1 MMIEKRLL
9 SMLKQSKKH
18 VYMNVL
24 FQWISLLCSIAL
36 IFVIGFFLQ
45 ATVDGTLESSHYVLL
60 LIVSLLSIGVRFATN
75 WLAVRAS
82 FYAARDVKN
91 TLRGM
96 IYKKLLNVGASYNQ
110 KVATSEVVQVSM
122 EGVDQLETYFGKY
135 YPQLFYSLLA
145 SVTLFIV
152 MSFISFKAAIIL
164 LICVPLIPISIAGVM
179 TFAKKILSKYW
190 GIYTNLGDNFLENL
204 QGLTTLKIY
213 KSDEHMNDEMN
224 VHAENFRIITMK
236 TLTMQLTSLTLMD
249 LIAFGGAAV
258 GIIIAG
264 LELQAGAISIAGC
277 FVIILLS
284 ADFFIPLRI
293 LGSYFHVAMSGI
305 AASKKIFNIL
315 DLEEKNNKKLSIP
328 EGQTDIACKN
338 LEFSYDENK
347 VILHKVNLS
356 FPKGSFTSV
365 VGESG
370 CGKSTIA
377 SILTGLNTGYKGSV
391 AIGGVELSQIDESVL
406 MKTVTLVSAGSYLF
420 HGTVRENLLLGKNDA
435 TDEEM
440 WNALEKVNLKDF
452 LKNEASGLDT
462 MLNESMTNISG
473 GQRQR
478 LALARALLHDT
489 PVYIFDEASSNID
502 VESENDIMAVVR
514 ELACTKTVI
523 LIFHRLAN
531 VVLSDNIYVL
541 NGGRVEEA
549 GTHSQ
554 LLTNNG
560 KYARLYN
567 TQRELEEYAMEEVVN
582 DEKKQ
587 FIYNGTLI

>member
-1 MMIEKRLL
+1 MIEKRLL
-9 SMLKQSKKH
+9 SMLRQSKKY
-18 VYMNVL
+18 VYLNVL
-24 FQWISLLCSIAL
+24 FQWITLLCSIGL
-36 IFVIGFFLQ
+36 IFTIGHFLQ
-45 ATVDGTLESSHYVLL
+45 AAVEGTLERSHYILL
-60 LIVSLLSIGVRFATN
+60 LIVALLSIGIRFATN
-75 WLAVRAS
+75 WLVVRAS
-82 FYAARDVKN
+82 FLAARDVKK
-91 TLRGM
+91 TLRGK

-145 SVTLFIV
+145 PITLFIV
-152 MSFISFKAAIIL
+152 LSFISFKAAIIL
-164 LICVPLIPISIAGVM
+164 LICVPLIPVTIAGTM
-179 TFAKKILSKYW
+179 TFAKRLLSKYW

-213 KSDEHMNDEMN
+213 KSDDHINDEMN
-224 VHAENFRIITMK
+224 VHAENFRVITMK

-249 LIAFGGAAV
+249 LIAFGGAAI

-264 LELQAGAISIAGC
+264 LELQSGAISIAGC
-277 FVIILLS
+277 FIITLLA

-293 LGSYFHVAMSGI
+293 LGSYFHVAMNGI
-305 AASKKIFNIL
+305 AASKKIFKIL
-315 DLEEKNNKKLSIP
+315 DLEEKSNRMLSIP
-328 EGQTDIACKN
+328 EGRTDIVCKD

-347 VILHKVNLS
+347 VILHKVKFS
-356 FPKGSFTSV
+356 FPKGSFTSI

-377 SILTGLNTGYKGSV
+377 SVLTGLNTGYKGSV
-391 AIGGVELSQIDESVL
+391 KIGGVELSQIDESVL
-406 MKTVTLVSAGSYLF
+406 MNTITLVGAGSYLF
-420 HGTVRENLLLGKNDA
+420 RGTVRENLLLVKSDA
-435 TDEEM
+435 TDIEM

-452 LKNEASGLDT
+452 LKNEGQGLDT
-462 MLNESMTNISG
+462 MLNENMSNISG

-489 PVYIFDEASSNID
+489 PIYIFDEATSNID

-514 ELACTKTVI
+514 ELARTKTVI
-523 LIFHRLAN
+523 LISHRLAN
-531 VVLSDNIYVL
+531 VVPSDNIYVL
-541 NGGRVEEA
+541 SEGRIEEA

-554 LLTNNG
+554 LLANGG

-567 TQRELEEYAMEEVVN
+567 AQRELEEYAIKEGVN

-587 FIYNGTLI
+587 FVYNVAIV

>member
-1 MMIEKRLL
+1 MIEKRLL
-9 SMLKQSKKH
+9 SMLRQSKKY
-18 VYMNVL
+18 VYLNVL
-24 FQWISLLCSIAL
+24 FQWITLLCSIGL
-36 IFVIGFFLQ
+36 IFTIGHFLQ
-45 ATVDGTLESSHYVLL
+45 AAVEGTLESSHYILL
-60 LIVSLLSIGVRFATN
+60 LIVALLSIGIRFATN
-75 WLAVRAS
+75 WLVVRAS
-82 FYAARDVKN
+82 FLAARDVKK
-91 TLRGM
+91 TLRGK

-145 SVTLFIV
+145 PITLFIV
-152 MSFISFKAAIIL
+152 LSFISFKAAIIL
-164 LICVPLIPISIAGVM
+164 LICVPLIPVTIAGTM
-179 TFAKKILSKYW
+179 TFAKRLLSKYW

-213 KSDEHMNDEMN
+213 KSDDHINDEMN
-224 VHAENFRIITMK
+224 VHAENFRVITMK

-249 LIAFGGAAV
+249 LIAFGGAAI

-264 LELQAGAISIAGC
+264 LELQSGAISIAGC
-277 FVIILLS
+277 FIITLLA

-293 LGSYFHVAMSGI
+293 LGSYFHVAMNGI
-305 AASKKIFNIL
+305 AASKKIFKIL
-315 DLEEKNNKKLSIP
+315 DLEEKSNRMLSIP
-328 EGQTDIACKN
+328 EGRTDIVCKD

-347 VILHKVNLS
+347 VILHKVKFS
-356 FPKGSFTSV
+356 FPKGSFTSI

-377 SILTGLNTGYKGSV
+377 SVLTGLNTGYKGSV
-391 AIGGVELSQIDESVL
+391 KIGGVELSQIDESVL
-406 MKTVTLVSAGSYLF
+406 MNTITLVGAGSYLF
-420 HGTVRENLLLGKNDA
+420 RGTVRENLLLVKSDA
-435 TDEEM
+435 TDIEM

-452 LKNEASGLDT
+452 LKNEGQGLDT
-462 MLNESMTNISG
+462 MLNENMSNISG

-489 PVYIFDEASSNID
+489 PIYIFDEATSNID

-514 ELACTKTVI
+514 ELARTKTVI
-523 LIFHRLAN
+523 LISHRLAN
-531 VVLSDNIYVL
+531 VVPSDNIYVL
-541 NGGRVEEA
+541 SEGRIEEA

-554 LLTNNG
+554 LLANGG

-567 TQRELEEYAMEEVVN
+567 AQRELEEYAIKEGVN

-587 FIYNGTLI
+587 FVYNVAIV

>member
-9 SMLKQSKKH
+9 SMLRQSKKY
-18 VYMNVL
+18 VYLNVL
-24 FQWISLLCSIAL
+24 FQWITLLCSIGL
-36 IFVIGFFLQ
+36 IFTIGHFLQ
-45 ATVDGTLESSHYVLL
+45 AAVEGTLERSHYILL
-60 LIVSLLSIGVRFATN
+60 LIVALLSIGIRFATN
-75 WLAVRAS
+75 WLVVRAS
-82 FYAARDVKN
+82 FLAARDVKK
-91 TLRGM
+91 TLRGK

-145 SVTLFIV
+145 PITLFIV
-152 MSFISFKAAIIL
+152 LSFISFKAAIIL
-164 LICVPLIPISIAGVM
+164 LICVPLIPVTIAGTM
-179 TFAKKILSKYW
+179 TFAKRLLSKYW

-213 KSDEHMNDEMN
+213 KSDDHINDEMN
-224 VHAENFRIITMK
+224 VHAENFRVITMK

-249 LIAFGGAAV
+249 LIAFGGAAI

-264 LELQAGAISIAGC
+264 LELQSGAISIAGC
-277 FVIILLS
+277 FIITLLA

-293 LGSYFHVAMSGI
+293 LGSYFHVAMNGI
-305 AASKKIFNIL
+305 AASKKIFKIL
-315 DLEEKNNKKLSIP
+315 DLEEKSNRMLSIP
-328 EGQTDIACKN
+328 EGRTDIVCKD

-347 VILHKVNLS
+347 VILHKVKFS
-356 FPKGSFTSV
+356 FPKGSFTSI

-377 SILTGLNTGYKGSV
+377 SVLTGLNTGYKGSV
-391 AIGGVELSQIDESVL
+391 KIGGVELSQIDESVL
-406 MKTVTLVSAGSYLF
+406 MNTITLVGAGSYLF
-420 HGTVRENLLLGKNDA
+420 RGTVRENLLLVKSDA
-435 TDEEM
+435 TDIEM

-452 LKNEASGLDT
+452 LKNEGQGLDT
-462 MLNESMTNISG
+462 MLNENMSNISG

-489 PVYIFDEASSNID
+489 PIYIFDEATSNID

-514 ELACTKTVI
+514 ELARTKTVI
-523 LIFHRLAN
+523 LISHRLAN
-531 VVLSDNIYVL
+531 VVPSDNIYVL
-541 NGGRVEEA
+541 SEGRIEEA

-554 LLTNNG
+554 LLANGG

-567 TQRELEEYAMEEVVN
+567 AQRELEEYAIKEGVN

-587 FIYNGTLI
+587 FVYNVAIV

>member
-1 MMIEKRLL
+1 MLIEKRLL

-18 VYMNVL
+18 VYLNVL
-24 FQWISLLCSIAL
+24 FQWISLMCSIVL
-36 IFVIGFFLQ
+36 IFTIGHFLQ
-45 ATVDGTLESSHYVLL
+45 ATLDGKLNSHHYILL
-60 LIVSLLSIGVRFATN
+60 LIVAILSIGIRFATN

-82 FYAARDVKN
+82 FFAARDVKK
-91 TLRGM
+91 TLRGKV
-96 IYKKLLNVGASYNQ
+96 YKKLLNVGASYNQ
-110 KVATSEVVQVSM
+110 KIATSEVVQISM

-135 YPQLFYSLLA
+135 YPQLYYSLLA

-152 MSFISFKAAIIL
+152 LSFISFKAAVVL
-164 LICVPLIPISIAGVM
+164 LICVPLIPITIAGTM

-213 KSDEHMNDEMN
+213 KSDSYMNDEMN

-258 GIIIAG
+258 GIIIAA
-264 LELQAGAISIAGC
+264 LELQAGTVSIAGC
-277 FVIILLS
+277 FVITLLA
-284 ADFFIPLRI
+284 ADFFIPLRV

-305 AASKKIFNIL
+305 AASKKIFNVL
-315 DLEEKNNKKLSIP
+315 DLEEKNDRMLSIP
-328 EGQTDIACKN
+328 EGQIDIVCKN

-347 VILHKVNLS
+347 VILHKINLG
-356 FPKGSFTSV
+356 FPKGSFTSI

-370 CGKSTIA
+370 CGKSTVA
-377 SILTGLNTGYKGSV
+377 SILNGMNTGYKGSITV
-391 AIGGVELSQIDESVL
+391 GGVELSQIDESVL
-406 MKTVTLVSAGSYLF
+406 MNTITLVSTGSHLF
-420 HGTVRENLLLGKNDA
+420 RGTVRENLLLGKSDA

-440 WNALEKVNLKDF
+440 WAALEKVNLKDF
-452 LKNEASGLDT
+452 LMNEADGLDT
-462 MLNESMTNISG
+462 VLHENMTNISG

-489 PVYIFDEASSNID
+489 PVYIFDEATSNID
-502 VESENDIMAVVR
+502 VESENDIMAAIR

-523 LIFHRLAN
+523 LISHRLAN

-541 NGGRVEEA
+541 NEGRVEEA

-554 LLTNNG
+554 LLAKNG
-560 KYARLYN
+560 KYARLFN
-567 TQRELEEYAMEEVVN
+567 AQRELEEYAMEEVN
-582 DEKKQ
+582 EYEKKQ
-587 FIYNGTLI
+587 YVYNGSLV